1 MIELIIF
8 VKNNGKM
15 NALRQFVTPVNGILS
30 IPLPLEYQKKNL
42 EVIIMPVKDDV
53 QKNPLK
59 LAQAHRIIDE
69 GGGIEN
75 PIDFLAEFEKSRQD
89 RPLPFR
95 D

>member
-1 MIELIIF
+1 
-8 VKNNGKM
+8 M

-30 IPLPLEYQKKNL
+30 IPLPVEYQKKNL
-42 EVIIMPVKDDV
+42 EVIIMPVNDDI
-53 QKNPLK
+53 KK
-59 LAQAHRIIDE
+59 SAITLANAHRIIDE

-75 PIDFLAEFEKSRQD
+75 SIDFLAEFEESRQD